1 MKGEFVTP
9 LKDFGCSEVLE
20 LIDGEQRV
28 GIVWKHDDEDS
39 QYHWAVGDG
48 SISCGLS
55 ADLEEAK
62 SALLGACA

>member
-9 LKDFGCSEVLE
+9 LRDFGCAEVLE
-20 LIDGEQRV
+20 LIDYGQRV
-28 GIVWKHDDEDS
+28 GIVWKHEDEAT

-55 ADLEEAK
+55 ADLEDAK